1 MSRILDE
8 DPINLALHEL
18 LSALLEPGI
27 GSSDAHQRAVRLLCA
42 VPGSASLG
50 PLRRL
55 AGATADE
62 ILKSGGLTRSA
73 TARVLAA
80 LELGRR
86 LASEATARPEHV
98 ANSHELAQRFTIRL
112 RDLTHTEWWGVAT
125 SHCGEILA
133 ETLVA
138 RGNPPLPR
146 DVLRAALRVGATGIA
161 LVHNDAS
168 ARGKP
173 RPSREERELTVDI
186 ADAGS
191 VMNVSLWDHVVIGR
205 RRHFSYA
212 DAGIL
217 TTRPRRRKER
227 PDDGRSRITT
237 AADVAHLFRSRF
249 QSPGEVQWW
258 MIAMGAGDEILEYV
272 PMFDNGRVDP
282 RQVVQAGL
290 RLGARS
296 IALVRNDPD
305 ARGKPRRSPI
315 DQELSLQL
323 TEAAAAVGLHL
334 CGHVVVGAKSF
345 TAYGD
350 F

>member
-1 MSRILDE
+1 VSRILDE

-62 ILKSGGLTRSA
+62 ILRSGGLTRSA

-86 LASEATARPEHV
+86 LAREGTARQDHV
-98 ANSHELAQRFTIRL
+98 AGSQELAQRFTIRL
-112 RDLTHTEWWGVAT
+112 RDLTQTEWWVVAT
-125 SHCGEILA
+125 SHWGEILA

-138 RGNPPLPR
+138 RGNPPVPR
-146 DVLRAALRVGATGIA
+146 DVLRAALRVGATRIA
-161 LVHNDAS
+161 LVHNDPI

-173 RPSREERELTVDI
+173 KPLRDDRELHVDI
-186 ADAGS
+186 ADAAAL
-191 VMNVSLWDHVVIGR
+191 MNVPLWDHVVIGKTR
-205 RRHFSYA
+205 YFSYA
-212 DAGIL
+212 EAGIL
-217 TTRPRRRKER
+217 TTRPRRRKDCASEEPAR
-227 PDDGRSRITT
+227 LTT
-237 AADVAHLFRSRF
+237 AADVADLFRNRF
-249 QSPGEVQWW
+249 QTPGEVQWW

-272 PMFDNGRVDP
+272 PMFDDGRVDA
-282 RQVVQAGL
+282 RAVVQTAL
-290 RLGARS
+290 RLGASS
-296 IALVRNDPD
+296 IALVRNDPA